1 VTGNQGI
8 TLACF
13 GLIGTLVTDEGIVE
27 LAFAEAIATQGVVS
41 GTSAFARAMAQVH
54 RGRGQRPA
62 DVLRTVFPENVA
74 QAQAALLT
82 FERSLA
88 GALARSNATPIPGAA
103 EVLGKLANS
112 GCRLAVTTILPRH
125 ELTAML
131 HGLGWRDV
139 FTVALTADDVPR
151 GYPSPDLALAA
162 TLRAGVGGVGELAI
176 VHGTAAG
183 VECGR
188 RAGAR
193 IVAGVLTGP
202 HPAPRLRAAGATH
215 VLASIADLPHV
226 LVEAGPAGA
235 ADRPGVAIEAGA
247 GGLPEVPVEAG
258 AGRARVAAR
267 RAGGHPRAAEQ
278 RAGSR
283 PGVGEP
289 STPAQRGRAPEPADP
304 ASISI
309 PPQVTAEPR
318 TLGR

>member
-1 VTGNQGI
+1 MTGNHGI

-13 GLIGTLVTDEGIVE
+13 GLIGTLVTDEGTVE

-41 GTSAFARAMAQVH
+41 GTSAFARSMAQVH

-74 QAQAALLT
+74 RAQAALLT

-88 GALARSNATPIPGAA
+88 GALARSATTAIPGASD
-103 EVLGKLANS
+103 VLGQLAES
-112 GCRLAVTTILPRH
+112 GCRLGVTTILPRR

-131 HGLGWRDV
+131 HGLGWRDL

-151 GYPSPDLALAA
+151 GCPSPDLALAA
-162 TLRAGVGGVGELAI
+162 MLRVGVGGVRELAM
-176 VHGTAAG
+176 VHATGAG

-215 VLASIADLPHV
+215 VLASIAHLPDV
-226 LVEAGPAGA
+226 LGEAGA
-235 ADRPGVAIEAGA
+235 AGAGGRPGVAAEAGA
-247 GGLPEVPVEAG
+247 GGRG
-258 AGRARVAAR
+258 QVAAR
-267 RAGGHPRAAEQ
+267 RTGSRPRPQVAEQ
-278 RAGSR
+278 RAGGR
-283 PGVGEP
+283 PRVAEQ
-289 STPAQRGRAPEPADP
+289 STGGR
-304 ASISI
+304 
-309 PPQVTAEPR
+309 QTPR
-318 TLGR
+318 